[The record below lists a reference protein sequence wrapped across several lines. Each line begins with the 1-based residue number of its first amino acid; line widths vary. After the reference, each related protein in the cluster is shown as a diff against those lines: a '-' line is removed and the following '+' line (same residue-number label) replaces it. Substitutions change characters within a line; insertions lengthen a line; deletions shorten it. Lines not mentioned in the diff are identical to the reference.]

1 MKRRTVTSIQNIPDR
16 NASRPSQSAARRGQR
31 CRRPDWARN
40 AAPVI
45 AKWRRS
51 RRPMTPR
58 QFNFMPLLHAP
69 SADASRRATRLGRTP
84 HRTDGDQ
91 DGQIFWTGGASP
103 PPNRDAQGVHRRI
116 EAGQD
121 GQIRGRR
128 RQAMM
133 TFAALVV
140 AAILVASTLYA
151 MFSRTR

>member
-1 MKRRTVTSIQNIPDR
+1 M
-16 NASRPSQSAARRGQR
+16 GQT
-31 CRRPDWARN
+31 DDGTKKLIM
-40 AAPVI
+40 APPENV
-45 AKWRRS
+45 R
-51 RRPMTPR
+51 
-58 QFNFMPLLHAP
+58 
-69 SADASRRATRLGRTP
+69 
-84 HRTDGDQ
+84 GDQ

-121 GQIRGRR
+121 GQIRRR
-128 RQAMM
+128 RRRAMM